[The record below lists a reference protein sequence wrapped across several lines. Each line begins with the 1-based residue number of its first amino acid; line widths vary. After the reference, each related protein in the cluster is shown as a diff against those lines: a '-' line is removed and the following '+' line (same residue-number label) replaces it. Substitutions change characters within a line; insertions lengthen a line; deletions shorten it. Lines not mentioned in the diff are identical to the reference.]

1 MKVFQTMEETGCE
14 QVVFCYDKATG
25 LKAIIAIH
33 DTTFGTA
40 IGGCRMRNY
49 PGEEEAFT
57 DAVRLAR
64 GMTLKSSAAGLD
76 FGGGKAVIWGDPGQ
90 KTEPLLR
97 AMGRFIEGL
106 HGRYITGP
114 DMNTGPK
121 DLAVMHK
128 ETRYVLALPEELGGA
143 GDSSGNTALGVY
155 QGIRACLEEVF
166 GSDSPAGK
174 TVAIQGVGN
183 VGRALGVML
192 AERGARIIAADP
204 SAENLRLARSL
215 FKFDDAAPEEI
226 HRVEADIFSPN
237 AIGAVLNDQTIP
249 ELNCKI
255 VAGAANN
262 QLAGSR
268 HGRMLMEKGI
278 LYAPDFVINAGGII
292 GGAAEYYKE
301 SREALLARIEQ
312 IYTSLKQIFAASR
325 EKNIPTQDVAELLAM
340 ERVELIGRVKRIY
353 AGRD

>member
-1 MKVFQTMEETGCE
+1 
-14 QVVFCYDKATG
+14 
-25 LKAIIAIH
+25 
-33 DTTFGTA
+33 
-40 IGGCRMRNY
+40 
-49 PGEEEAFT
+49 
-57 DAVRLAR
+57 
-64 GMTLKSSAAGLD
+64 
-76 FGGGKAVIWGDPGQ
+76 
-90 KTEPLLR
+90 
-97 AMGRFIEGL
+97 
-106 HGRYITGP
+106 
-114 DMNTGPK
+114 
-121 DLAVMHK
+121 
-128 ETRYVLALPEELGGA
+128 
-143 GDSSGNTALGVY
+143 
-155 QGIRACLEEVF
+155 
-166 GSDSPAGK
+166 
-174 TVAIQGVGN
+174 
-183 VGRALGVML
+183 ML

-249 ELNCKI
+249 ELKCKI

-325 EKNIPTQDVAELLAM
+325 EKNIPTQDVAELLVM

-353 AGRD
+353 VGRD